1 MGSAA
6 EECCLIRESTEM
18 AGCGVA
24 DEGKEDVE
32 GIVENEDDA
41 EELVDWRIGGPGDGF
56 ADCGNGSR
64 SRSLLGVLCTPSPPV
79 WEVLGAMVAR
89 QVAKSSQGSQL
100 NLTKLAKKLARLSS
114 VFLVLKRII

>member
-64 SRSLLGVLCTPSPPV
+64 SRSLLGVLYPPV
-79 WEVLGAMVAR
+79 WEVLGAIVPR
-89 QVAKSSQGSQL
+89 LVPRSSQGSIVR
-100 NLTKLAKKLARLSS
+100 KE
-114 VFLVLKRII
+114 

>member
-1 MGSAA
+1 
-6 EECCLIRESTEM
+6 M

-24 DEGKEDVE
+24 DEGREDVE

-64 SRSLLGVLCTPSPPV
+64 SRSLLGVLCTPCPPV
-79 WEVLGAMVAR
+79 LLGAMVAR
-89 QVAKSSQGSQL
+89 LVPKVVP
-100 NLTKLAKKLARLSS
+100 RL
-114 VFLVLKRII
+114 VI

>member
-32 GIVENEDDA
+32 GIVENEEDA

-64 SRSLLGVLCTPSPPV
+64 SRSLLGVPCTPSPPV
-79 WEVLGAMVAR
+79 REVLGAMVAR
-89 QVAKSSQGSQL
+89 LVVATLAIIVTS
-100 NLTKLAKKLARLSS
+100 LTKLAKKARKQLARLSS
-114 VFLVLKRII
+114 VFRF

>member
-6 EECCLIRESTEM
+6 EEFWLIRESTEM

-79 WEVLGAMVAR
+79 MEVLGAMVAKL
-89 QVAKSSQGSQL
+89 VAKSLQGLQLYSQGSQSL
-100 NLTKLAKKLARLSS
+100 QKKLARLSS
-114 VFLVLKRII
+114 VFRF

>member
-1 MGSAA
+1 
-6 EECCLIRESTEM
+6 M